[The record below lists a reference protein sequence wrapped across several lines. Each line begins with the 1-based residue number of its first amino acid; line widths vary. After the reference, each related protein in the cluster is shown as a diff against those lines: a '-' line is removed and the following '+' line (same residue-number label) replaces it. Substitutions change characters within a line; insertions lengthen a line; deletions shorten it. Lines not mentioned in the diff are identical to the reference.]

1 MNERKIFE
9 KFASWKLR
17 FEIPKI
23 CNDSFERRE
32 RWKIYRCYK
41 NTIGI
46 SRAQIL
52 SKASPKISPSIILD
66 RKRIYTRR
74 KKKITDKR
82 FHERLKTRRNT
93 DSILYTILSRI
104 EFLGISWNTSREEL
118 KARDEIERRIVRLSR
133 PNGSPIPTS
142 GPFSPLVPGERLL
155 IPGRRK
161 KKNPS
166 SRRDANF
173 LGRRYEVWSVAREH
187 WLRAARRIFL
197 RGWQNFSP
205 DDDVY
210 YRVRFRGVDNAGLIS
225 IFRENVYE

>member
-9 KFASWKLR
+9 KFAPRKLR

-66 RKRIYTRR
+66 RKRIYTRG

-161 KKNPS
+161 KKSIFATRREFSWAPIWSLKCGTRALITCRSKDFPS
-166 SRRDANF
+166 RMTEFFPGWRCLLSRKVSRR
-173 LGRRYEVWSVAREH
+173 G
-187 WLRAARRIFL
+187 
-197 RGWQNFSP
+197 
-205 DDDVY
+205 
-210 YRVRFRGVDNAGLIS
+210 
-225 IFRENVYE
+225 

>member
-9 KFASWKLR
+9 KFAPRKLR

-66 RKRIYTRR
+66 RKRIYTRG

-133 PNGSPIPTS
+133 PNGSLTPTS

-161 KKNPS
+161 KKIHL
-166 SRRDANF
+166 RDAT
-173 LGRRYEVWSVAREH
+173 
-187 WLRAARRIFL
+187 RIFL
-197 RGWQNFSP
+197 GADMKSEVWHASTDYVPLEGFSFE
-205 DDDVY
+205 DD
-210 YRVRFRGVDNAGLIS
+210 R
-225 IFRENVYE
+225 IFPRMTMFIIA